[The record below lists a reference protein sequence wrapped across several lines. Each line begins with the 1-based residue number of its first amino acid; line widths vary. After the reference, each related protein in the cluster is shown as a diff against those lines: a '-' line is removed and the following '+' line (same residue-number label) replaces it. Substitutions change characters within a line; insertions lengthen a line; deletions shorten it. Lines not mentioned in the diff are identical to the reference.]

1 MTYTWTLSFVTEV
14 LDSCNIAG
22 VEMLNERKRRIV
34 ENEGIFRSVNEQV
47 RALNATPDS
56 RAGHDEDRV

>member
-1 MTYTWTLSFVTEV
+1 
-14 LDSCNIAG
+14 LDSCNIAR